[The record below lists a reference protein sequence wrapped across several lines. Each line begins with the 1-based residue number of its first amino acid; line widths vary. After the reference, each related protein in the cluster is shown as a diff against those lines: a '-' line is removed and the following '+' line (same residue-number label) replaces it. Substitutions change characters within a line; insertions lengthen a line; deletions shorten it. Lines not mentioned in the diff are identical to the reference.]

1 MDDLLILTRIV
12 HFVSTLL
19 VSGVVLFLIFVAEP
33 AFRKAGGDTHLSA
46 IVRRRLVFSTWI
58 GLAFVLISGAVW
70 LLIVTARMEDIPFM
84 DVFSNAAV
92 WTVITQTDFGYDWV
106 TRLFL
111 AILLATALLPVHST
125 RGIVSRWK
133 GLFAASLAAGLVGT
147 LAWAGHGA
155 AGTGL
160 ARTFHL
166 IADGLHLIAAAAWI
180 GALVPFAG
188 LLVATE
194 RRAEGSSI
202 TIAREAVLRFSTLG
216 MVSVVTLMA
225 TGIINTLMLVG
236 SVAALVGTDY
246 GRLLLVKIALFLVM
260 LAIAGVNRLLLT
272 PQIIRASSSEPLRR
286 LRINSLIEA
295 TIGAV
300 ILIIVSV
307 LGTLPPGVQEQTV
320 G

>member
-1 MDDLLILTRIV
+1 MDDSLILVRAV

-33 AFRKAGGDTHLSA
+33 AFRKSGGDTHLPT
-46 IVRRRLVFSTWI
+46 IVRRRLAYSAWI
-58 GLAFVLISGAVW
+58 GLTFVLISGAAW
-70 LLIVTARMEDIPFM
+70 LLIATARMNDIPFAE
-84 DVFSNAAV
+84 VFSNAAV
-92 WTVITQTDFGYDWV
+92 WTVLTQTDFGYDWV

-111 AILLATALLPVHST
+111 AILLAAALLPVHST
-125 RGIVSRWK
+125 RGIASKWK
-133 GLFAASLAAGLVGT
+133 GLIAVSFAAGLVAT
-147 LAWAGHGA
+147 LAWAGHAA
-155 AGTGL
+155 AGTGF

-180 GALVPFAG
+180 GALVPLAG
-188 LLVATE
+188 LLAA
-194 RRAEGSSI
+194 AEHRVEESSI

-216 MVSVVTLMA
+216 IVSVVTLMT

-236 SVAALVGTDY
+236 SVTVLIGTDY
-246 GRLLLVKIALFLVM
+246 GRLLLAKVVLFLVM
-260 LAIAGVNRLLLT
+260 LAIASVNRLLLT
-272 PQIIRASSSEPLRR
+272 PHIIRAQSSEPLRQ

-295 TIGAV
+295 TIGAL

-307 LGTLPPGVQEQTV
+307 LGTLPPGIQEQTA